1 LAGEV
6 GNAFESKDSELDRV
20 LTGDGREDAAGDE
33 IDGEIQC
40 YTWTMEGI
48 EPLRLPELPPL
59 PTLKA
64 EEVPQ
69 PRLVKIAAGD
79 QFIVGLTDGGHV
91 LKLDVSD
98 VNSPNAIK
106 ELALLFQQ
114 RVRGWEYVRA
124 L

>member
-1 LAGEV
+1 MVGEV
-6 GNAFESKDSELDRV
+6 GDAFESKDTELDH
-20 LTGDGREDAAGDE
+20 LITGNGREDAAGNE

-40 YTWTMEGI
+40 YSWKMEGV

-59 PTLKA
+59 PALKA
-64 EEVPQ
+64 GEASQ

-79 QFIVGLTDGGHV
+79 QLIVGLTDGGHV

-98 VNSPNAIK
+98 INNPNAIK
-106 ELALLFQQ
+106 DLALLFQQ
-114 RVRGWEYVRA
+114 RIRGWEYVSA